1 MHYFMS
7 VPLCQCHAKC
17 YDHASTFRF
26 LNSLNSDLGLQEDG
40 NAFSEVLNFFCAVEV
55 SPQVTAGYSHSVC
68 TKCVQYGSLEV

>member
-7 VPLCQCHAKC
+7 VPLCQCRAKF

-26 LNSLNSDLGLQEDG
+26 LNPDLGLQEDG

-55 SPQVTAGYSHSVC
+55 SPQVTAGYLGYLPV
-68 TKCVQYGSLEV
+68 TL